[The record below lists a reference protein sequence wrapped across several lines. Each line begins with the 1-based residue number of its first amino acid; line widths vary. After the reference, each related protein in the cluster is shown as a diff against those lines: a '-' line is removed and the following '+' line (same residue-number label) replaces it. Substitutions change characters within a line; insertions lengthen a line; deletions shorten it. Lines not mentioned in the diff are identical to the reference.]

1 MRYREIEPLPQL
13 AGIVQ
18 CVWLLEGDAATG
30 AGAPE
35 PVLPDGRPEL
45 ILHFGDCF
53 ERITAA
59 APVVQPSII
68 FAGQLTSPLLLRP
81 TGRVAVVGVRFHPDG
96 APCVVPV
103 PQHEV
108 AGLTI
113 DAGLLSAR
121 FGRELGDVERV
132 DSDESGLAR
141 TAVAVQEVLLRWM
154 RPARIDPRVRFAVAA
169 IERTQG
175 RLSIDALS
183 RAANITRRHLERRF
197 LEDVGATPKRLA
209 RIARFQHALRM
220 LEQFDSA
227 SPGAETAA
235 ACGYADQSHFI
246 RDFRRLAGCSPSVH
260 LLRQGELTGF
270 FIDSVQLPTSNSQL
284 TKRTART
291 TG

>member
-1 MRYREIEPLPQL
+1 MKSAIASARLKMRYREIAPLPQL

-53 ERITAA
+53 ERITAAA

-132 DSDESGLAR
+132 ESDESDESGLPR

-246 RDFRRLAGCSPSVH
+246 RDFRRLAGCSPSEH

-270 FIDSVQLPTSNSQL
+270 FIERWQP
-284 TKRTART
+284 
-291 TG
+291 